1 MSPKELL
8 YAEDALE
15 HMKFMNEK
23 CTHAASQVTDASL
36 KKLIDD
42 VATRNKKM
50 FDEIYNV
57 VKHESGEA

>member
-8 YAEDALE
+8 YTEDALE
-15 HMKFMNEK
+15 HMKFMKEK

-36 KKLIDD
+36 KQLIDD
-42 VATRNKKM
+42 VVKRNQKM